1 MINEGT
7 FNDYEYSTGYTI
19 RLNDSK
25 DKIAIVFENGST
37 FSGFHTADLV
47 GLYNFW
53 RDLGSLLDTSNPGI
67 VYPLPPEEDAADAM
81 IFIKDADERRKK

>member
-1 MINEGT
+1 MINEGC
-7 FNDYEYSTGYTI
+7 FYDFDFKTGYTI

-25 DKIAIVFENGST
+25 DRVAVVFEQGSV
-37 FSGFHTADLV
+37 FSGFFTTDLH

-67 VYPLPPEEDAADAM
+67 VYPLPPEEDATDAM
-81 IFIKDADERRKK
+81 IFIKYADERRKK